1 MKKPVKPPKP
11 VYTVEIT
18 PSARKQLLTLPKEV
32 TDQLRATI
40 DSLALEPRPMGVK
53 KLKGRDGYRV
63 RTGNYRI
70 MYSIFDKV
78 LVIEVVKVGT
88 RGNFY
93 DE

>member
-1 MKKPVKPPKP
+1 
-11 VYTVEIT
+11 
-18 PSARKQLLTLPKEV
+18 
-32 TDQLRATI
+32 
-40 DSLALEPRPMGVK
+40 MGVK